1 MKYGQLI
8 LGVLVGAV
16 GMHILHK
23 MGYMSKKKEEVK
35 EQLFTEEGAKDEVYS
50 NPLKKNY
57 DIVLKPNKYTQKV
70 KEDKARL
77 TKGRYMVDLNKVKDP
92 VII

>member
-35 EQLFTEEGAKDEVYS
+35 EQLFTEDVTTAVYS
-50 NPLKKNY
+50 EPLKKNY

>member
-8 LGVLVGAV
+8 LGVAVGAV

-23 MGYMSKKKEEVK
+23 MGYMGKKKEDPK
-35 EQLFTEEGAKDEVYS
+35 EQLFEEKVTSDVVYS
-50 NPLKKNY
+50 DPLKKNY
-57 DIVLKPNKYTQKV
+57 DIILKPNKYTAKV
-70 KEDKARL
+70 KEEKARL

-92 VII
+92 VSI